1 MTPRDR
7 WANRYRLSRVSS
19 AAPNLPFSVGLPL
32 QLRCGARRV
41 MLALFTPTTM
51 PKTEPAKPSQVKH
64 LQQRAEQPAQ
74 DKGQKFEPFY
84 IAAVGRGAC
93 SLARELRLD
102 RKR

>member
-1 MTPRDR
+1 
-7 WANRYRLSRVSS
+7 
-19 AAPNLPFSVGLPL
+19 
-32 QLRCGARRV
+32 

-51 PKTEPAKPSQVKH
+51 PKTEPVKTSQVKH
-64 LQQRAEQPAQ
+64 LRQRAEPAQ

-93 SLARELRLD
+93 GLARELRLD

>member
-1 MTPRDR
+1 
-7 WANRYRLSRVSS
+7 
-19 AAPNLPFSVGLPL
+19 
-32 QLRCGARRV
+32 

-51 PKTEPAKPSQVKH
+51 PKTEPAKQSQVKH
-64 LQQRAEQPAQ
+64 LRQRAELPQ

-93 SLARELRLD
+93 GLARELRLD

>member
-1 MTPRDR
+1 
-7 WANRYRLSRVSS
+7 
-19 AAPNLPFSVGLPL
+19 
-32 QLRCGARRV
+32 

-64 LQQRAEQPAQ
+64 LRPRAELPQ